1 MRGLIDRGVNVGE
14 QEEELRRCGFGPII
28 DITVVRRLM
37 GISFLAVLDYVYEVK
52 QPSSRF
58 EHTIGVAYLALKVS
72 EHLSLDDSSS
82 RVLVIS
88 NLLHDIGHAPFSHN
102 SEPFLLEQRGV
113 YHQGLTT
120 VLLRSKQASDRTKS
134 VGDVLA
140 ETYSDVRTAVLDL
153 LIRKSSNNPN
163 LVDVFFSPLSCD
175 KVEGN
180 DRTLRHL
187 DLESVPPMR
196 ILDCLVEK
204 DGRAHVRRSDIEVVK
219 KFWDLEESLYWD
231 HIYTVDVFAAEAM
244 ITKAFRRV
252 YNSPERVIEFI
263 NSTDEQV
270 LSTCEQDSLATEL
283 LERVRRRH
291 LFTPLSEKHPA
302 LVKRFKDKFTDVRL
316 DSSRRSFLES
326 EVARELGIESD
337 AVISH
342 FSRRKHF
349 PTEMARI
356 SQDGL
361 FDERSSV
368 ISLEKVNQAFAA
380 QKIPAD
386 FFDIFCAE

>member
-1 MRGLIDRGVNVGE
+1 MRDLIDKDVSVRE
-14 QEEELRRCGFGPII
+14 QEDELRRCGFGPVI
-28 DITVVRRLM
+28 DMPVVCRLM
-37 GISFLAVLDYVYEVK
+37 GISFLAVLDHVYDVK
-52 QPSSRF
+52 QPSNRF
-58 EHTIGVAYLALKVS
+58 EHTIGVAYLALRVS
-72 EHLSLDDSSS
+72 EHLSLDDFAK

-120 VLLRSKQASDRTKS
+120 VLLRSRQASDRTKT
-134 VGDVLA
+134 VGEVLA
-140 ETYSDVRTAVLDL
+140 ESYSDTRTAVLDL
-153 LIRKSSNNPN
+153 LIRKSAINPN
-163 LVDVFFSPLSCD
+163 LVDIFFSPLSCD

-187 DLESVPPMR
+187 KLETVPPMR
-196 ILDCLVEK
+196 IVDCLVQR
-204 DGRAHVRRSDIEVVK
+204 DGRTHVRQSDIAVVRR
-219 KFWDLEESLYWD
+219 FWDLEESLYWD

-252 YNSPERVIEFI
+252 YNSPERIIEFI

-270 LSTCEQDSLATEL
+270 RSTCERDPFATEL
-283 LERVRRRH
+283 LDRVQRRE
-291 LFTPLSEKHPA
+291 LFTPLSEKRPE
-302 LVKRFKDKFTDVRL
+302 LVKQFKDKFTDVRL
-316 DSSRRSFLES
+316 DGSRRSFLES
-326 EVARELGIESD
+326 EIARELGIDKD

-361 FDERSSV
+361 FDERSSL
-368 ISLEKVNQAFAA
+368 IPLEKVNQAFAA

>member
-1 MRGLIDRGVNVGE
+1 
-14 QEEELRRCGFGPII
+14 
-28 DITVVRRLM
+28 
-37 GISFLAVLDYVYEVK
+37 
-52 QPSSRF
+52 
-58 EHTIGVAYLALKVS
+58 
-72 EHLSLDDSSS
+72 
-82 RVLVIS
+82 
-88 NLLHDIGHAPFSHN
+88 
-102 SEPFLLEQRGV
+102 
-113 YHQGLTT
+113 
-120 VLLRSKQASDRTKS
+120 
-134 VGDVLA
+134 
-140 ETYSDVRTAVLDL
+140 
-153 LIRKSSNNPN
+153 
-163 LVDVFFSPLSCD
+163 
-175 KVEGN
+175 
-180 DRTLRHL
+180 
-187 DLESVPPMR
+187 MR

-204 DGRAHVRRSDIEVVK
+204 DGRAHVRHSDIEVVR

-270 LSTCEQDSLATEL
+270 RSTCERDSLAAQL

-291 LFTPLSEKHPA
+291 LFTPLSEKHPE
-302 LVKRFKDKFTDVRL
+302 LVKQFKDKFTDVRL

-326 EVARELGIESD
+326 EIARELGIERD

-342 FSRRKHF
+342 FSRKKHF

-361 FDERSSV
+361 FDERSSL

-380 QKIPAD
+380 HKIPAD